1 MLRRCVA
8 QHAGTVAST
17 WKVQVDIRADGTV
30 KSATAH
36 GNPDHP
42 GAARCLQD
50 LLVTKADFG
59 TLSAPRR
66 SVFTLAYAPK

>member
-8 QHAGTVAST
+8 QHAGATVSV
-17 WKVQVDIRADGTV
+17 WKVQVEIRADGTV
-30 KSATAH
+30 KSAVAH
-36 GNPDHP
+36 GNPDDA

-50 LLVTKADFG
+50 LLLTKADFG

-66 SVFTLAYAPK
+66 SVFTLTYAPK